1 MKFLPKIIFLESHAD
16 PTVKKTLTK
25 LIPFLQHMG
34 YEIYYD
40 EYNVG
45 KTLEESL
52 FHWEL
57 QIGGQFLRSKLKIGK
72 QDTLKEKD
80 WTLAEKSFLEN
91 LKLSHIDYKP
101 IDIKIP
107 YTTEEEI
114 IRYAKSKEGRR
125 ERDLN
130 FSNQYLKEE
139 RGIFGINGYAHAPGI
154 QENILKT
161 MPKDKASSLFC
172 FIHIFDPLDE
182 NDPNEEKLNE
192 SFSSLPLGCFI
203 VNEPS
208 RDVNSIAQAI
218 STQIFKKHIQLYLEF
233 FQAKAEGFRGNFIK
247 AAEAADKLSLS
258 VNNAI
263 TNHLEYGDFKTFKI
277 VCMQAINEASIEL
290 EKHRG
295 WKQLLADFASVI
307 VSILT
312 FGYFNFE
319 HNLDI
324 FGLFKTKTDS
334 KIKLDSLD
342 NTIEQMDKF
351 RELETGPEY
360 LLSENNDE
368 NALSI

>member
-16 PTVKKTLTK
+16 PIVKKVLAK
-25 LIPFLQHMG
+25 LIPFFNHLG
-34 YEIYYD
+34 YKIYYD
-40 EYNVG
+40 EYSVG
-45 KTLEESL
+45 NTLEESL

-57 QIGGQFLRSKLKIGK
+57 EIVRQILRSELKIGV
-72 QDTLKEKD
+72 QDTPKKRD
-80 WTLAEKSFLEN
+80 WTLAEKAFLEN
-91 LKLSHIDYKP
+91 LKLSHLDYKS

-114 IRYAKSKEGRR
+114 IRYAKSKEGLRK
-125 ERDLN
+125 RDLN

-139 RGIFGINGYAHAPGI
+139 RGVFGINGYAHAPGI

-161 MPKDKASSLFC
+161 MPKDKASSLFY
-172 FIHIFDPLDE
+172 FIHIIDPLDE
-182 NDPNEEKLNE
+182 ENEKKFNE
-192 SFSSLPLGCFI
+192 IASSLPLGCFI

-208 RDVNSIAQAI
+208 RDVNSIAQAL
-218 STQIFKKHIQLYLEF
+218 STQIFKKHIQLYIEY

-247 AAEAADKLSLS
+247 AAEAADKLNLSL
-258 VNNAI
+258 NNAI
-263 TNHLEYGDFKTFKI
+263 TNHLENGDFKTFKI
-277 VCMQAINEASIEL
+277 LCMQAINEAGIEL

-319 HNLDI
+319 HILDI

-351 RELETGPEY
+351 RELETRPEY

-368 NALSI
+368 NALGI